1 MQTTGTSTFQKRPWV
16 LFLLILV
23 SGIAVLLMS
32 LILEAKIHSWGI
44 VAQFGEHLGSA
55 IIVAAIMGLTYE
67 WFVHQKTTATFS
79 ALLATQKQQMDSGFA
94 YVAAEVDNI
103 RQSVQAVRADDVFK
117 LVHDIAA
124 HRQRI
129 PTLYSPPRDKHDE
142 FVFTTG
148 HDFFRRLIANPTER
162 QSTVDILRE
171 WLDEDKPLKFRFLAS
186 EFVGLL
192 QLRELAPVLLERFE
206 ARKASWTSLKD
217 PLLKGCLLNYAWAA
231 SRCDKPPYRYLTNL
245 LLNTPYADVQEWI
258 LFVPQQM
265 HDSELRDM
273 ISDYVDTRGSSLS
286 KDLLK
291 HVVAAMKALHS
302 EGRDMS
308 ALAGRHREV
317 FASHHLLED
326 LDDAVGV
333 AVDGSKRWWNKLR
346 DRTPA

>member
-1 MQTTGTSTFQKRPWV
+1 MQTSSTSTFQKRPWL

-23 SGIAVLLMS
+23 SGVAVLLIS
-32 LILEAKIHSWGI
+32 LILDAKVPSWHI
-44 VAQFGEHLGSA
+44 VTQLGEHLGSA

-67 WFVHQKTTATFS
+67 WFVHEKTTTTFS
-79 ALLATQKQQMDSGFA
+79 QLLGAQKEQIDAGFA
-94 YVAAEVDNI
+94 YVAAEVDRI
-103 RQSVQAVRADDVFK
+103 RQSIQAVRADDVFK

-124 HRQRI
+124 HRQRV
-129 PTLYSPPRDKHDE
+129 PTLYTPPRDKHDE

-148 HDFFRRLIANPTER
+148 HDFFRRLVANPTER

-171 WLDEDKPLKFRFLAS
+171 WLDDDKPLKFRFLAS

-192 QLRELAPVLLERFE
+192 QLRELAPELLARFE
-206 ARKASWTSLKD
+206 ARKAAWTSLKD

-273 ISDYVDTRGSSLS
+273 ISDYLETRGPTLS

-308 ALAGRHREV
+308 AIARRNREI
-317 FASHHLLED
+317 FAAHHLLEV

-333 AVDGSKRWWNKLR
+333 AVDGSRHWWDKLR
-346 DRTPA
+346 DRTSA